1 MKKMKNKLKKG
12 FTIVELVIVIAVIAI
27 LAAVLIPTF
36 SSITNSARESAALQ
50 EAKSGSETILALTTG
65 TLPENSAFLVADDEE
80 SDTNDY
86 TFVFAGQKIQN
97 VNAVEEFSDVL
108 NMCKRND
115 VMKSGVAKEGYII
128 YVSIDA
134 LKLDDKGQVT
144 DTVAGGA
151 DGEAEQATLDT
162 HVANRILAAL
172 NIPADGATYTYNLA
186 QNGNYAMWTSKDIEF
201 NIYWTSDFNP
211 TLIAFMGGNVAG
223 ESADDETEVE
233 TVNVTATGAT
243 VDKTTVEKGKEA
255 NLVLTLPSA
264 GEYAAYY
271 TVTVGE
277 FTTDVQQVGGKLS
290 VKIPSQ
296 YTGSD
301 FNITVKVATVTV
313 TITGGKVDGA
323 ATKTFPMGE
332 EIKLEITPDDAT
344 GVKYNVTVG
353 EEERELDLAD
363 GKLSVTIDAADAT
376 EDINITVEVATVAIT
391 YSATDNAAT
400 VNSTAYSAG
409 MKVNKNQEVKIV
421 LTNTVEVGKITIKVG
436 GTTINHQAD
445 WTYDQESG
453 TITIP
458 ADEVTGNIEVSIT

>member
-1 MKKMKNKLKKG
+1 MKNKLKKG

-115 VMKSGVAKEGYII
+115 VMTSGSATEGYIV

-151 DGEAEQATLDT
+151 DGEAEQATLDA
-162 HVANRILAAL
+162 HVANRILSAIGVTETVTDGE
-172 NIPADGATYTYNLA
+172 NNKYTIPSSD
-186 QNGNYAMWTSKDIEF
+186 YAMWNFEKGDKTYYF

-223 ESADDETEVE
+223 ESADDEPGDAVAR
-233 TVNVTATGAT
+233 VKLADSLSLPDGIIKVTAGASGT
-243 VDKTTVEKGKEA
+243 ALTTEA
-255 NLVLTLPSA
+255 QDI
-264 GEYAAYY
+264 
-271 TVTVGE
+271 TVTEDGIE
-277 FTTDVQQVGGKLS
+277 FGFLMSGGLTDTALTITYTIGGAE
-290 VKIPSQ
+290 Q
-296 YTGSD
+296 TAE
-301 FNITVKVATVTV
+301 T
-313 TITGGKVDGA
+313 TGGK
-323 ATKTFPMGE
+323 F
-332 EIKLEITPDDAT
+332 
-344 GVKYNVTVG
+344 
-353 EEERELDLAD
+353 
-363 GKLSVTIDAADAT
+363 TIAKS
-376 EDINITVEVATVAIT
+376 AIT
-391 YSATDNAAT
+391 GEIVITNIVSA
-400 VNSTAYSAG
+400 S
-409 MKVNKNQEVKIV
+409 
-421 LTNTVEVGKITIKVG
+421 
-436 GTTINHQAD
+436 
-445 WTYDQESG
+445 
-453 TITIP
+453 
-458 ADEVTGNIEVSIT
+458 

>member
-115 VMKSGVAKEGYII
+115 VMTSGSATEGYIV

-186 QNGNYAMWTSKDIEF
+186 QNGNYAMWTSSGFKF

-211 TLIAFMGGNVAG
+211 TLIAFMGGNIEAPA
-223 ESADDETEVE
+223 AD
-233 TVNVTATGAT
+233 TVTLTINDSNNT
-243 VDKTTVEKGKEA
+243 VD
-255 NLVLTLPSA
+255 
-264 GEYAAYY
+264 
-271 TVTVGE
+271 
-277 FTTDVQQVGGKLS
+277 VQ
-290 VKIPSQ
+290 
-296 YTGSD
+296 
-301 FNITVKVATVTV
+301 
-313 TITGGKVDGA
+313 
-323 ATKTFPMGE
+323 
-332 EIKLEITPDDAT
+332 
-344 GVKYNVTVG
+344 
-353 EEERELDLAD
+353 
-363 GKLSVTIDAADAT
+363 
-376 EDINITVEVATVAIT
+376 
-391 YSATDNAAT
+391 T
-400 VNSTAYSAG
+400 VNSTTYTSG
-409 MKVNKNQEVKIV
+409 MTVEKNTVITIV
-421 LTNTVEVGKITIKVG
+421 LTADITDASKISVTIG
-436 GTTINHQAD
+436 GTGVAQGSG
-445 WTYDQESG
+445 WTYGSN
-453 TITIP
+453 TITIN
-458 ADEVTGNIEVSIT
+458 ADKVTGNVIVGLAA

>member
-65 TLPENSAFLVADDEE
+65 TLPENSAFIVADDEE

-223 ESADDETEVE
+223 GGAEVAVAQVKLADSLSLPDGVTSVTAGTSGTALTTTAQSITGTKDGIEFGFVMRDGLTETELTITYTINGGE
-233 TVNVTATGAT
+233 AKTATT
-243 VDKTTVEKGKEA
+243 E
-255 NLVLTLPSA
+255 
-264 GEYAAYY
+264 
-271 TVTVGE
+271 
-277 FTTDVQQVGGKLS
+277 
-290 VKIPSQ
+290 
-296 YTGSD
+296 
-301 FNITVKVATVTV
+301 
-313 TITGGKVDGA
+313 
-323 ATKTFPMGE
+323 
-332 EIKLEITPDDAT
+332 
-344 GVKYNVTVG
+344 
-353 EEERELDLAD
+353 D
-363 GKLSVTIDAADAT
+363 GKFTIAKSA
-376 EDINITVEVATVAIT
+376 INGEIVITNIV
-391 YSATDNAAT
+391 SA
-400 VNSTAYSAG
+400 S
-409 MKVNKNQEVKIV
+409 
-421 LTNTVEVGKITIKVG
+421 
-436 GTTINHQAD
+436 
-445 WTYDQESG
+445 
-453 TITIP
+453 
-458 ADEVTGNIEVSIT
+458 

>member
-1 MKKMKNKLKKG
+1 MKNKLKKG

-65 TLPENSAFLVADDEE
+65 TLPENSAFIVADDEE

-115 VMKSGVAKEGYII
+115 VMKSGAATEGYIV
-128 YVSIDA
+128 YVSTKA
-134 LKLDDKGQVT
+134 LTSANDQVT
-144 DTVAGGA
+144 NGSINVN
-151 DGEAEQATLDT
+151 
-162 HVANRILAAL
+162 VANRILSA
-172 NIPADGATYTYNLA
+172 IGVTATVTDDTDDYTLSA
-186 QNGNYAMWTSKDIEF
+186 SRDYAMWSFTKDGNTYDF

-211 TLIAFMGGNVAG
+211 TLIAFMGGNVA
-223 ESADDETEVE
+223 DDEPEVE
-233 TVNVTATGAT
+233 TVKVTATGAT

-255 NLVLTLPSA
+255 NLVLTLPA
-264 GEYAAYY
+264 EGTPYAAYY

-277 FTTDVQQVGGKLS
+277 FTTDVQQVDGKLS

-296 YTGSD
+296 YTGFD
-301 FNITVKVATVTV
+301 FNIIVKEATVTV
-313 TITGGKVDGA
+313 TITGGKVNNETTVEVAKGE
-323 ATKTFPMGE
+323 ATT
-332 EIKLEITPDDAT
+332 LEITPTDAT

-353 EEERELDLAD
+353 EEESELDLAD

-391 YSATDNAAT
+391 YSATGNAAT
-400 VNSTAYSAG
+400 VNSIEYSAG

-421 LTNTVEVGKITIKVG
+421 LTNTVELGKITIKVG
-436 GTTINHQAD
+436 GTTINKPDGQPD
-445 WTYDQESG
+445 GWTYDAGSK
-453 TITIP
+453 TITIS
-458 ADEVTGNIEVSIT
+458 AEKVTGDISVTIA

>member
-1 MKKMKNKLKKG
+1 MKNKLKKG

-65 TLPENSAFLVADDEE
+65 TLPENSAFIVADDEE

-115 VMKSGVAKEGYII
+115 VMISGSANEGYIV

-134 LKLDDKGQVT
+134 LKLDDEGQVT

-151 DGEAEQATLDT
+151 GGEAEQATLDT

-186 QNGNYAMWTSKDIEF
+186 QNGNYAMWTSSGFKF

-233 TVNVTATGAT
+233 TVNVTCEGAT
-243 VDKTTVEKGKEA
+243 VDKTTVEKGKDA
-255 NLVLTLPSA
+255 DLVLTLPSA
-264 GEYAAYY
+264 EEYAAYY
-271 TVTVGE
+271 TVTVGDY
-277 FTTDVQQVGGKLS
+277 TVDVQPVEGKLS
-290 VKIPSQ
+290 VNIPSQ
-296 YTGSD
+296 YTGTH
-301 FNITVKVATVTV
+301 F
-313 TITGGKVDGA
+313 
-323 ATKTFPMGE
+323 
-332 EIKLEITPDDAT
+332 
-344 GVKYNVTVG
+344 
-353 EEERELDLAD
+353 
-363 GKLSVTIDAADAT
+363 
-376 EDINITVEVATVAIT
+376 NITVEVATV
-391 YSATDNAAT
+391 T
-400 VNSTAYSAG
+400 V
-409 MKVNKNQEVKIV
+409 
-421 LTNTVEVGKITIKVG
+421 TIDRKSV
-436 GTTINHQAD
+436 
-445 WTYDQESG
+445 
-453 TITIP
+453 
-458 ADEVTGNIEVSIT
+458 V

>member
-223 ESADDETEVE
+223 GGTEVAVAQVKLADSLSLPDGV
-233 TVNVTATGAT
+233 TSVTAGAS
-243 VDKTTVEKGKEA
+243 GK
-255 NLVLTLPSA
+255 VLTTTAQSITGTKDGIEFGFVMRDGITATELTITYTING
-264 GEYAAYY
+264 GEAKTA
-271 TVTVGE
+271 
-277 FTTDVQQVGGKLS
+277 TTSGGKFTIAKS
-290 VKIPSQ
+290 AINGEIVI
-296 YTGSD
+296 T
-301 FNITVKVATVTV
+301 NIVA
-313 TITGGKVDGA
+313 
-323 ATKTFPMGE
+323 
-332 EIKLEITPDDAT
+332 
-344 GVKYNVTVG
+344 
-353 EEERELDLAD
+353 
-363 GKLSVTIDAADAT
+363 S
-376 EDINITVEVATVAIT
+376 
-391 YSATDNAAT
+391 
-400 VNSTAYSAG
+400 
-409 MKVNKNQEVKIV
+409 
-421 LTNTVEVGKITIKVG
+421 
-436 GTTINHQAD
+436 
-445 WTYDQESG
+445 
-453 TITIP
+453 
-458 ADEVTGNIEVSIT
+458 

>member
-65 TLPENSAFLVADDEE
+65 TLPENSAFIVADDEE

-108 NMCKRND
+108 TMCKRND
-115 VMKSGVAKEGYII
+115 VMTSGSATEGYIV
-128 YVSIDA
+128 YVSTKA
-134 LKLDDKGQVT
+134 LDVNEEEQVI
-144 DTVAGGA
+144 AGKIN
-151 DGEAEQATLDT
+151 Q
-162 HVANRILAAL
+162 HVANRILSAIGVTATVT
-172 NIPADGATYTYNLA
+172 DGTNNNYTVSA
-186 QNGNYAMWTSKDIEF
+186 SRDYAMWNFTKDGNTYYF

-223 ESADDETEVE
+223 ESADDEPEAE

-243 VDKTTVEKGKEA
+243 VDKTTVEKGKDA
-255 NLVLTLPSA
+255 DLVLTLPA
-264 GEYAAYY
+264 AEEYAAYY

-301 FNITVKVATVTV
+301 FNITVKVATV
-313 TITGGKVDGA
+313 
-323 ATKTFPMGE
+323 
-332 EIKLEITPDDAT
+332 
-344 GVKYNVTVG
+344 
-353 EEERELDLAD
+353 
-363 GKLSVTIDAADAT
+363 
-376 EDINITVEVATVAIT
+376 AIT
-391 YSATDNAAT
+391 YSATGNDAT
-400 VNSTAYSAG
+400 VNSIAYSEG
-409 MKVNKNQEVKIV
+409 MKVNKNEEVKIV
-421 LTNTVEVGKITIKVG
+421 LTNTVEVNTITVIVG
-436 GTTINHQAD
+436 GTTINQPAD
-445 WTYDQESG
+445 WTYDAESK

-458 ADEVTGNIEVSIT
+458 AEKVTGDISVSIAL

>member
-97 VNAVEEFSDVL
+97 VNAVSDFDSVL
-108 NMCKRND
+108 NKCKRND
-115 VMKSGVAKEGYII
+115 VMTSGVAKEGYII

-144 DTVAGGA
+144 DTVGGGA

-211 TLIAFMGGNVAG
+211 TLIAFMGGNVA
-223 ESADDETEVE
+223 DDEPEVE
-233 TVNVTATGAT
+233 TVKVTATGAT
-243 VDKTTVEKGKEA
+243 PETTTVNKGEA
-255 NLVLTLPSA
+255 VTLELTVETPNARYSVIINGDGEHPQTITAEGTTLKVPLTEEDTASA
-264 GEYAAYY
+264 
-271 TVTVGE
+271 
-277 FTTDVQQVGGKLS
+277 
-290 VKIPSQ
+290 
-296 YTGSD
+296 
-301 FNITVKVATVTV
+301 V
-313 TITGGKVDGA
+313 TIEVIA
-323 ATKTFPMGE
+323 A
-332 EIKLEITPDDAT
+332 
-344 GVKYNVTVG
+344 
-353 EEERELDLAD
+353 
-363 GKLSVTIDAADAT
+363 
-376 EDINITVEVATVAIT
+376 
-391 YSATDNAAT
+391 
-400 VNSTAYSAG
+400 
-409 MKVNKNQEVKIV
+409 
-421 LTNTVEVGKITIKVG
+421 
-436 GTTINHQAD
+436 
-445 WTYDQESG
+445 
-453 TITIP
+453 
-458 ADEVTGNIEVSIT
+458 

>member
-1 MKKMKNKLKKG
+1 MKNKLKKG

-115 VMKSGVAKEGYII
+115 VMKSGAATEGYIV
-128 YVSIDA
+128 YVSTKA
-134 LKLDDKGQVT
+134 LTSANDQVT
-144 DTVAGGA
+144 NGSINVN
-151 DGEAEQATLDT
+151 
-162 HVANRILAAL
+162 VANRILSA
-172 NIPADGATYTYNLA
+172 IGVTATVTDDTDDYTLSA
-186 QNGNYAMWTSKDIEF
+186 SRDYAMWSFTKDGNTYDF

-243 VDKTTVEKGKEA
+243 VDKTTVEKGKDA
-255 NLVLTLPSA
+255 DLVLTLTA
-264 GEYAAYY
+264 AEEYAAYY

-277 FTTDVQQVGGKLS
+277 FTTDVQQVDGKLT

-296 YTGSD
+296 YTGTH
-301 FNITVKVATVTV
+301 FNITVEEATVTV
-313 TITGGKVDGA
+313 TIDGGNVNGA
-323 ATKTFPMGE
+323 TTVEVAKGE
-332 EIKLEITPDDAT
+332 ETELVITPGET
-344 GVKYNVTVG
+344 GTTYGVTVG
-353 EEERELDLAD
+353 GAAEVVKTPNAE
-363 GKLSVTIDAADAT
+363 GKLSVTLTADQT
-376 EDINITVEVATVAIT
+376 QNNITVKI
-391 YSATDNAAT
+391 
-400 VNSTAYSAG
+400 
-409 MKVNKNQEVKIV
+409 MKK
-421 LTNTVEVGKITIKVG
+421 
-436 GTTINHQAD
+436 
-445 WTYDQESG
+445 
-453 TITIP
+453 
-458 ADEVTGNIEVSIT
+458 

>member
-1 MKKMKNKLKKG
+1 MKNKLKKG

-65 TLPENSAFLVADDEE
+65 TLPENSAFIVADDEE

-115 VMKSGVAKEGYII
+115 VMTSGSATEGYIV
-128 YVSIDA
+128 YVSTKA
-134 LKLDDKGQVT
+134 LNVNEEEQVI
-144 DTVAGGA
+144 AGKIN
-151 DGEAEQATLDT
+151 EN
-162 HVANRILAAL
+162 VANRILSAIGVTATVT
-172 NIPADGATYTYNLA
+172 DGTDNNYTVSA
-186 QNGNYAMWTSKDIEF
+186 SRDYAMWKFQKGDKTYYF

-211 TLIAFMGGNVAG
+211 TLIAFMGGNVA
-223 ESADDETEVE
+223 DDEPEVE
-233 TVNVTATGAT
+233 TVKVTATGAT

-301 FNITVKVATVTV
+301 FNITVKVATV
-313 TITGGKVDGA
+313 
-323 ATKTFPMGE
+323 
-332 EIKLEITPDDAT
+332 
-344 GVKYNVTVG
+344 
-353 EEERELDLAD
+353 
-363 GKLSVTIDAADAT
+363 
-376 EDINITVEVATVAIT
+376 AIT
-391 YSATDNAAT
+391 YSATGNDAT
-400 VNSTAYSAG
+400 VNSIAYSEG
-409 MKVNKNQEVKIV
+409 MKVNKNEEVKIV
-421 LTNTVEVGKITIKVG
+421 LTNTVEVNTITVIVG
-436 GTTINHQAD
+436 GTTINQPAD
-445 WTYDQESG
+445 WTYDAESK

-458 ADEVTGNIEVSIT
+458 AEKVTGDISVSIAL

>member
-1 MKKMKNKLKKG
+1 MKNKLKKG

-186 QNGNYAMWTSKDIEF
+186 QNGNYAMWTSSGFEF

-223 ESADDETEVE
+223 ESADDEPEVAE
-233 TVNVTATGAT
+233 AQVKLADTLSLTGLVDSVTAGTSGTPLTTTAQSITGTKDGIEFDFVRSEGLTETELKITYTIGGAEQTAT
-243 VDKTTVEKGKEA
+243 TT
-255 NLVLTLPSA
+255 
-264 GEYAAYY
+264 
-271 TVTVGE
+271 
-277 FTTDVQQVGGKLS
+277 GGKLTIAKS
-290 VKIPSQ
+290 AINGEIV
-296 YTGSD
+296 
-301 FNITVKVATVTV
+301 IT
-313 TITGGKVDGA
+313 
-323 ATKTFPMGE
+323 
-332 EIKLEITPDDAT
+332 
-344 GVKYNVTVG
+344 
-353 EEERELDLAD
+353 
-363 GKLSVTIDAADAT
+363 
-376 EDINITVEVATVAIT
+376 
-391 YSATDNAAT
+391 
-400 VNSTAYSAG
+400 
-409 MKVNKNQEVKIV
+409 KIV
-421 LTNTVEVGKITIKVG
+421 S
-436 GTTINHQAD
+436 A
-445 WTYDQESG
+445 S
-453 TITIP
+453 
-458 ADEVTGNIEVSIT
+458 

>member
-97 VNAVEEFSDVL
+97 VNAVSDFDSVL
-108 NMCKRND
+108 NKCKRND

-255 NLVLTLPSA
+255 NLVLTLPA
-264 GEYAAYY
+264 EGTPYAAYY

-277 FTTDVQQVGGKLS
+277 FTTDVQQVDGKLS

-296 YTGSD
+296 YTGSN
-301 FNITVKVATVTV
+301 FNITVEK
-313 TITGGKVDGA
+313 
-323 ATKTFPMGE
+323 
-332 EIKLEITPDDAT
+332 
-344 GVKYNVTVG
+344 
-353 EEERELDLAD
+353 
-363 GKLSVTIDAADAT
+363 
-376 EDINITVEVATVAIT
+376 ATVAIT

-400 VNSTAYSAG
+400 VNSTPYSAG
-409 MKVNKNQEVKIV
+409 MKVNKNEEVKIV
-421 LTNTVEVGKITIKVG
+421 LTDTVEVGTITVIVG
-436 GTTINHQAD
+436 GTTINQPGD
-445 WTYDQESG
+445 WTYDPESK

-458 ADEVTGNIEVSIT
+458 AEKVTGDISVSIAL

>member
-97 VNAVEEFSDVL
+97 VNAVSDFDSVL
-108 NMCKRND
+108 NKCKRND
-115 VMKSGVAKEGYII
+115 VMTSGSATEGYIV
-128 YVSIDA
+128 YVSTKA
-134 LKLDDKGQVT
+134 LDVNEEEQII
-144 DTVAGGA
+144 AGKIN
-151 DGEAEQATLDT
+151 Q
-162 HVANRILAAL
+162 HVANRILSA
-172 NIPADGATYTYNLA
+172 IGVTATVTDDTDDYTLSA
-186 QNGNYAMWTSKDIEF
+186 SRDYAMWNFQKGDKTYYF

-243 VDKTTVEKGKEA
+243 VDKTTVEKGKDA
-255 NLVLTLPSA
+255 DLVLTLPSE
-264 GEYAAYY
+264 GTPYAAYY

-277 FTTDVQQVGGKLS
+277 FTTDVQQVDGKLS

-296 YTGSD
+296 YTGTD
-301 FNITVKVATVTV
+301 FNITVEK
-313 TITGGKVDGA
+313 
-323 ATKTFPMGE
+323 
-332 EIKLEITPDDAT
+332 
-344 GVKYNVTVG
+344 
-353 EEERELDLAD
+353 
-363 GKLSVTIDAADAT
+363 
-376 EDINITVEVATVAIT
+376 ATVAIT

-400 VNSTAYSAG
+400 VNSTPYSAG
-409 MKVNKNQEVKIV
+409 MKVNKNEEVKIV
-421 LTNTVEVGKITIKVG
+421 LTDTVEVGTITVIVG
-436 GTTINHQAD
+436 GTTINQPGD
-445 WTYDQESG
+445 WTYDAESK

-458 ADEVTGNIEVSIT
+458 AEKVTGDISVSIAL